1 MKNLNE
7 EVNKIKHL
15 FKFKKGDVITE
26 SKLNG
31 EWGVEY
37 KGGDKLSINLK
48 KGTIVIEL
56 TSDVSVNEPGN
67 YSWDIKITESYDPKM
82 VNKPAS
88 LEGYEYGDD
97 NTISEY
103 TIFVYDEKFTMGG
116 GTSPY
121 NEILNEDIKPN
132 QIKKIN

>member
-37 KGGDKLSINLK
+37 KDGNKLSINLK
-48 KGTIVIEL
+48 NGTIVIEL

-67 YSWDIKITESYDPKM
+67 YSWDIKI
-82 VNKPAS
+82 
-88 LEGYEYGDD
+88 
-97 NTISEY
+97 I
-103 TIFVYDEKFTMGG
+103 
-116 GTSPY
+116 
-121 NEILNEDIKPN
+121 
-132 QIKKIN
+132 